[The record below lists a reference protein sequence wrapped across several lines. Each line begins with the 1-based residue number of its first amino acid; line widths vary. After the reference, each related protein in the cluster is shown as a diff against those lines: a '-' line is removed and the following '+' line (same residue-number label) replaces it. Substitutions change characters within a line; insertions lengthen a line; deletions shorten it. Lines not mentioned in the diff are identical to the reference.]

1 MTKTGPKNEGTDKAE
16 SSGAIVGTLED
27 SRAMQPAQP
36 PLWGRSFADL
46 LAGADVAQ
54 GGDLL
59 KGEDPKADLIGIPFI
74 ITRLVFR
81 DGVKYKDGG
90 ATKTRNYVS
99 VEIMTADEATYAT
112 RAKFMPDKPAF
123 PPNTQLVFNDGSTGV
138 CREMVA
144 YCHEKGY
151 INVGAVDKTG
161 GAMGESPFD
170 RYRTEWAKP
179 ETVTEAASGK
189 TPEVTVDVLFY
200 CPRGLRVSEYENDF
214 TSDDGAKTYYIG

>member
-1 MTKTGPKNEGTDKAE
+1 MAKNDAANDAANQG
-16 SSGAIVGTLED
+16 GVVQTLDD
-27 SRAMQPAQP
+27 SRAVQPAQP
-36 PLWGRSFADL
+36 PLWGRNFADL
-46 LAGADVAQ
+46 LTGADVAQ

-59 KGEDPKADLIGIPFI
+59 KGEDPKADLVGIPFI
-74 ITRLVFR
+74 ITKLVFR
-81 DGVKYKDGG
+81 DGTKYKDGKDI
-90 ATKTRNYVS
+90 KTRNYVS

-112 RAKFMPDKPAF
+112 RKKFMPPNPEF

-151 INVGAVDKTG
+151 IDVGPVDKTG

-170 RYRTEWAKP
+170 RYRTEWVKP
-179 ETVTEAASGK
+179 VTTHDVITGK
-189 TPEVTVDVLFY
+189 TPEVAVDVLFY
-200 CPRGLRVSEYENDF
+200 CPRGLRKSEYENDF